1 MSRRRAVRKWCGRHE
16 TNRIRGRLDDEAL
29 LGSSA
34 YGKTYG
40 YNLLVYSRGGLLAFL
55 DMKTL
60 FVVLLPVIAMNLVGC
75 QTSTSEEDAP
85 PVETVSSVTPM
96 ARGTVSVDSGAG
108 IATVVVPANTQ
119 YTIEWYISARSSQRI
134 TVTSNIAGVLEKQ
147 AAEPQANAFIWR
159 HPHNTGAVRE
169 VLTVRLQHNNG
180 LGTWNPST
188 IRTRALPTR
197 HKVRFVID
205 SQDNQN
211 DPKPVWNNSQL
222 VFRW

>member
-1 MSRRRAVRKWCGRHE
+1 
-16 TNRIRGRLDDEAL
+16 
-29 LGSSA
+29 
-34 YGKTYG
+34 
-40 YNLLVYSRGGLLAFL
+40 
-55 DMKTL
+55 MKTL

-75 QTSTSEEDAP
+75 QTSTPEEDAP
-85 PVETVSSVTPM
+85 PIVTGSSVTPV
-96 ARGTVSVDSGAG
+96 ASGTVSVDPEAG

-119 YTIEWYISARSSQRI
+119 YTIEWYISDVSSQRV

-147 AAEPQANAFIWR
+147 AAKSQAHARIWR

-169 VLTVRLQHNNG
+169 ILTVRFQHNNG
-180 LGTWNPST
+180 LGTWTPST